1 MKYTSWDQK
10 RTSVLVQMQIYMFA
24 LLMFTFILVNDFWSP
39 DISFKGLVD
48 ERNGITITGVTLHS
62 HKNATSVTLRHIR
75 RGRELRPI
83 MSEPNFDF
91 NNQEMVVLQEPV
103 QIRPVSKQG

>member
-1 MKYTSWDQK
+1 M
-10 RTSVLVQMQIYMFA
+10 
-24 LLMFTFILVNDFWSP
+24 
-39 DISFKGLVD
+39 VD

-91 NNQEMVVLQEPV
+91 NNQEIVVLQEPV
-103 QIRPVSKQG
+103 QIRPVSTKRLNLQKPGISCFAALL